1 MKIMKML
8 NSMGVL
14 CKMRK
19 KLLTD
24 GCKSSQYGGNASKRL
39 RQEIEKSGREVYKP
53 KKVRKGGS
61 EMAEGGNKPIQIIK
75 TDKAGPPV
83 GPYSQGIKAGGF
95 VFVAGEK
102 GMDPVTKQMVS
113 GGIEAETRRTL
124 ENIKAI
130 LEEAGSSM
138 DLVVS
143 TFVFMTDLTE
153 FSKMNEIYAE
163 YFNVNPPG
171 RTTVEVQSLPAGAH
185 VEITATALAG
195 T

>member
-1 MKIMKML
+1 
-8 NSMGVL
+8 
-14 CKMRK
+14 
-19 KLLTD
+19 
-24 GCKSSQYGGNASKRL
+24 
-39 RQEIEKSGREVYKP
+39 
-53 KKVRKGGS
+53 
-61 EMAEGGNKPIQIIK
+61 MAEGGNKPIQIIK

-83 GPYSQGIKAGGF
+83 GPYSQGIRAGGF

-102 GMDPVTKQMVS
+102 GMDPVTKQIVP

-171 RTTVEVQSLPAGAH
+171 RTTVEVQSLPPFLCGL
-185 VEITATALAG
+185 EIIGPQLRKSG
-195 T
+195 G

>member
-1 MKIMKML
+1 
-8 NSMGVL
+8 
-14 CKMRK
+14 
-19 KLLTD
+19 
-24 GCKSSQYGGNASKRL
+24 
-39 RQEIEKSGREVYKP
+39 
-53 KKVRKGGS
+53 
-61 EMAEGGNKPIQIIK
+61 MAEGASKSIQIVK

-102 GMDPVTKQMVS
+102 GMDPVTKQIVP

-143 TFVFMTDLTE
+143 TFVFMTDLAE

-163 YFNVNPPG
+163 YFKANPPG
-171 RTTVEVQSLPAGAH
+171 RTTVEVKSLPAGAH
-185 VEITATALAG
+185 VEITVTALAG
-195 T
+195 PES